1 MNRTSNVISHAKPML
16 AAALLG
22 VALLSAPGCTD
33 PNAPIEARGER
44 YGQPWLTLGSRNL
57 RSSIMV
63 GDASVVRDRETGI
76 LKVAVPVRST
86 SDKQQY
92 IQYRMTFVDGAGMQI
107 NDVNGTVTIP
117 ARGSQ
122 TIAANG
128 TSDRAESFRLL
139 LTYPRVN

>member
-1 MNRTSNVISHAKPML
+1 MNATPLLKSLV
-16 AAALLG
+16 ALPLVG
-22 VALLSAPGCTD
+22 LALLSAPGCTD

-57 RSSIMV
+57 RGNIMV
-63 GDASVVRDRETGI
+63 DDANVIRDRETGV

-92 IQYRMTFVDGAGMQI
+92 IQYRMTFLDGAGMKI
-107 NDVNGTVTIP
+107 NDVNGTITIP
-117 ARGSQ
+117 ARGSH
-122 TIAANG
+122 TLTENA
-128 TSDRAESFRLL
+128 TSNRAESFRLF

>member
-1 MNRTSNVISHAKPML
+1 MNATSIVKSLVAVPL
-16 AAALLG
+16 VGLALLG
-22 VALLSAPGCTD
+22 APGCTD

-44 YGQPWLTLGSRNL
+44 YGHPWLTLGSRNL
-57 RSSIMV
+57 RSNIMV
-63 GDASVVRDRETGI
+63 DDANVIRDRETGI

-92 IQYRMTFVDGAGMQI
+92 IQYRMTFLDGAGMQI

-117 ARGSQ
+117 ARGTQ

-128 TSDRAESFRLL
+128 TSDRAESFRLF
-139 LTYPRVN
+139 LTYPRLN